1 MLNIALFVLAS
12 VLLFAL
18 LWSLKGQTSLRNNIL
33 FLQENLDHSRSK
45 LTDYE
50 TQVDELNYEITQL
63 RVQNGSLNIALNKYR
78 KYQDIWNI
86 EQYIV
91 NRTLQAENF
100 VEVTKLDASI
110 MIDDLKAYIARVK
123 DYLVQFQAQA
133 IAEIEQQ
140 ARESLQGYYE
150 QARQQH
156 RLQEVLSALEHKIQ
170 EKRFGLQFSASHLLK
185 QLLEDYGEIDAARHL
200 RHVRESIQQAI
211 ETQQVANCNY
221 VDDNRR
227 RSTIEIL
234 SLAFNSK
241 ADLYLSQLSP
251 DNLAEMLQALKN
263 DYVLLNYTGQ
273 ALSQAMIQESYL
285 DLRLEE
291 LKFAA
296 MLLQLRQN
304 HPHPQIA

>member
-100 VEVTKLDASI
+100 VELTKLDASI
-110 MIDDLKAYIARVK
+110 IPD
-123 DYLVQFQAQA
+123 
-133 IAEIEQQ
+133 
-140 ARESLQGYYE
+140 
-150 QARQQH
+150 
-156 RLQEVLSALEHKIQ
+156 
-170 EKRFGLQFSASHLLK
+170 
-185 QLLEDYGEIDAARHL
+185 
-200 RHVRESIQQAI
+200 
-211 ETQQVANCNY
+211 
-221 VDDNRR
+221 
-227 RSTIEIL
+227 TI
-234 SLAFNSK
+234 
-241 ADLYLSQLSP
+241 
-251 DNLAEMLQALKN
+251 
-263 DYVLLNYTGQ
+263 
-273 ALSQAMIQESYL
+273 
-285 DLRLEE
+285 
-291 LKFAA
+291 
-296 MLLQLRQN
+296 
-304 HPHPQIA
+304 